1 MVESIRLLQTQI
13 TQSQPVEEPQL
24 IEARDIKAI
33 LYLGLRG
40 EITLPLEDHE
50 VDILA

>member
-13 TQSQPVEEPQL
+13 AQSQTVKEPQL
-24 IEARDIKAI
+24 IEARDIKAM

-40 EITLPLEDHE
+40 EIALPLENHE